1 MKQLSPHD
9 MNDLPAMLFW
19 FIKEVSQPLKENLAE

>member
-9 MNDLPAMLFW
+9 MNDLPAILFR
-19 FIKEVSQPLKENLAE
+19 FSKRGFSALKENLAE